1 MSSMAAVEYDKQ
13 FILGAK
19 DRPILPTECGNV
31 GCQNKTTK
39 RCGGCHILYF
49 CSKECQTAAW
59 KRHKHECRQ
68 FQAVVKAEKEIN
80 MLKTGTGYFQK
91 YLRENATRLN
101 TAVQKRP
108 EYFPSVEERRR
119 RSDHLK
125 KLYFWVRDTF
135 EIKGYRVE
143 LKLSCK
149 TVQEWVTINQFALK
163 NTKSIF
169 FMQFSFDNE
178 WCIYLSNMKA
188 AQGDL
193 AYQRNPARMADGFHI
208 VVGDS
213 YVEGSFTKPDEALV
227 AETEVHKLSIA
238 NVIGSVG
245 KFHTCKICFDT
256 LVAELKT
263 PCTRCRNTICRDCM
277 QKLINKVT
285 GKYKCPYC
293 RNEV

>member
-1 MSSMAAVEYDKQ
+1 MTSMAAVEFDKQ

-19 DRPILPTECGNV
+19 DRPIVPTECGHR
-31 GCQNKTTK
+31 GCRNKTTK

-49 CSKECQTAAW
+49 CSKDCQTAAW
-59 KRHKHECRQ
+59 KFHKHECRQ

-80 MLKTGTGYFQK
+80 MLETGIGYFQK
-91 YLRENATRLN
+91 YLRENATCLN
-101 TAVQKRP
+101 LAVQKKA

-119 RSDHLK
+119 RSGHLK

-135 EIKGYRVE
+135 EPKGYRVE

-149 TVQEWVTINQFALK
+149 TVQDWVTINQFALK
-163 NTKSIF
+163 NTKCIF

-263 PCTRCRNTICRDCM
+263 PCTVCKNTICRDCM